1 MIKTLKY
8 AVLAWMAAA
17 TAAIAATQTNV
28 LQTINLQL
36 TIYQQGSTN
45 LNGKKISDQVT
56 SLTSKSLIQA
66 LETVTGQQFGANPKL
81 VQSTVYQ
88 GIEVIN
94 SSGVNPI
101 VLTTNLA
108 VDTNAYVDVG
118 GSSFFSYEG
127 MNTLVLSGDTFI
139 TGGFGPIAS
148 DVISTVGG
156 ASTNSVTINTNA
168 GFVTTIT
175 LSTNESGEF
184 TNALIVTQQ
193 GTVESVLTNV
203 SSSVDVLYNGSSLYA
218 VDSYLHFLPA
228 ESAQILVETGSGLGT
243 TNATLES
250 ETGFSI
256 QGLSISYSMPEGPT
270 NLTLTLTGFVKE
282 GLKLDTLAKKVVQ
295 DIFGAN
301 ATWNVVGS
309 GFAGGTFTTQPS
321 SISVQG
327 GYLTNA
333 NPVVVNGSVSVSFL
347 KNLAQ

>member
-1 MIKTLKY
+1 MIKTLRY

-36 TIYQQGSTN
+36 TIYQQGSN

-66 LETVTGQQFGANPKL
+66 LETVTGQQFVGNPKL

-88 GIEVIN
+88 GVEIIN
-94 SSGVNPI
+94 TSGANPT
-101 VLTTNLA
+101 VLTTNME

-118 GSSFFSYEG
+118 GTAFYSSLFSG
-127 MNTLVLSGDTFI
+127 GNVVLNGNTFI
-139 TGGFGPIAS
+139 SDGFGSIAS

-156 ASTNSVTINTNA
+156 ASTNSVTINTNS

-175 LSTNESGEF
+175 LSTNNSGQF

-203 SSSVDVLYNGSSLYA
+203 SSSVDVLYNGSTLYA

-243 TNATLES
+243 TNATLET

-256 QGLSISYSMPEGPT
+256 QGLSISYSMPTGPT

-282 GLKLDTLAKKVVQ
+282 GLKVDTLAKKVVQ
-295 DIFGAN
+295 DVFGAN

-309 GFAGGTFTTQPS
+309 GFAGGTFTTQQTS
-321 SISVQG
+321 VSVQN

-333 NPVVVNGSVSVSFL
+333 NPVVVNGSVNLSFL